1 MLRGILPLAVIL
13 SVVSIAE
20 SSPYYTTNIGPWGL
34 DSFDTFQIRR
44 KANKNSI
51 SEVKNTS
58 TKKVVEEVS
67 DELEQAEEAFFHGK
81 CIKCSFLR
89 LLISY
94 YEKQQLIIYILY
106 PLHNIVGEKV
116 EHAIEKVLDDEVEML
131 FPHHADKSAEVPKA
145 EVKSNKKKD
154 KAAKKENVVA
164 EAKSDVG
171 DELELAE
178 EAFFHGK
185 L

>member
-1 MLRGILPLAVIL
+1 MLRSGILPLAVIL
-13 SVVSIAE
+13 SAASTAE

-58 TKKVVEEVS
+58 TQKVVEEVS
-67 DELEQAEEAFFHGK
+67 DELEQAEEAFFHA
-81 CIKCSFLR
+81 
-89 LLISY
+89 
-94 YEKQQLIIYILY
+94 
-106 PLHNIVGEKV
+106 GEKV
-116 EHAIEKVLDDEVEML
+116 EHAIEKVIDDEVEML
-131 FPHHADKSAEVPKA
+131 FPHHADKSAEVPNA

-154 KAAKKENVVA
+154 KAAKVA
-164 EAKSDVG
+164 DAKSDVG

-178 EAFFHGK
+178 EAFFHAAEK
-185 L
+185 VEHALEEAVDNEVEVLFPHHKAEE